1 MSESG
6 SKGSRGK
13 QAATRRQV
21 PGPLAIF
28 NLQLLVAVVFL
39 GVLTALIVVSWRR
52 YGDQLLAGDRFQI
65 SPARIQVTAL
75 PDWIESDVV
84 AQVLRDGSLD
94 NASLLDP
101 EITIQIAQSFQMHSW
116 VEKVRRVS
124 KHPDGRVLVE
134 LDYRRP
140 VAMVEVEGGLLPVDR
155 EGVLL
160 PPDDFSAT
168 AARRFARIAVGE
180 TRPLGQVG
188 TPWGDPRVIG
198 AARIAAAFGE
208 SWRELGLYRIEALPT
223 SAANPSQGNPLFE
236 LYTRQ
241 HVRIR
246 WGHAPDEETRGEALA
261 AEKFARLF
269 EYIQTSGPLDAVDG
283 PAEVDLR
290 DPKEIS
296 VVPRTAARRVLR
308 ESR

>member
-1 MSESG
+1 
-6 SKGSRGK
+6 
-13 QAATRRQV
+13 
-21 PGPLAIF
+21 LAIF

-155 EGVLL
+155 EGVL
-160 PPDDFSAT
+160 
-168 AARRFARIAVGE
+168 
-180 TRPLGQVG
+180 
-188 TPWGDPRVIG
+188 
-198 AARIAAAFGE
+198 
-208 SWRELGLYRIEALPT
+208 
-223 SAANPSQGNPLFE
+223 
-236 LYTRQ
+236 
-241 HVRIR
+241 
-246 WGHAPDEETRGEALA
+246 
-261 AEKFARLF
+261 
-269 EYIQTSGPLDAVDG
+269 
-283 PAEVDLR
+283 
-290 DPKEIS
+290 
-296 VVPRTAARRVLR
+296 
-308 ESR
+308 